1 MSTGTDLLDRY
12 EHSLLGVFGRPKLV
26 LERGEGDYVW
36 DVDGTRYLDL
46 VGGLA
51 VNSLGH
57 AHPEIAAAVAE
68 QAGRLMHTSNFFTTP
83 GQVALA
89 ERLLSLTQAPEGSAV
104 FFANSGTEAIEAAIK
119 LARRTGR
126 PGILA
131 TQGAFHGRSTGALAL
146 THKPAYREPFA
157 PLLPGV
163 LPHIPYNDPDALR
176 AAFAEHGDQIG
187 AFVVEPLQGEAGVV
201 PADDSY
207 LRLARE
213 LTTQHGALL
222 VVDEIQSGIG
232 RTGRW
237 FGFQRSGIV
246 PDAITVAKGLGGGF
260 PIGALVTF
268 GPQVSGLL
276 TAGQHGTT
284 FGGNPLAC
292 AAGLAVLEVIER
304 DGVLAHVE
312 QMGAKLRDGILGVPG
327 GHVSE
332 VRGEGLLLGI
342 GLTSPTSAAVT
353 ARAQDA
359 GFIVNP
365 VREDTVRL
373 APSLLLTPEH
383 ADDFLA
389 ALPGLLQPSTTGN
402 SDAGNAD
409 AENSDASRA
418 GDQETG

>member
-1 MSTGTDLLDRY
+1 MTTASALLDRY

-26 LERGEGDYVW
+26 LERGAGDYVW

-46 VGGLA
+46 LGGLA

-57 AHPEIAAAVAE
+57 AHPEVAAAIAA

-89 ERLLSLTQAPEGSAV
+89 ERLLTLAQAPADSAV

-126 PGILA
+126 SGLLA
-131 TQGAFHGRSTGALAL
+131 TQGAFHGRTTGALAL

-157 PLLPGV
+157 PLLPDV
-163 LPHIPYNDPDALR
+163 LPHIPYHDSRALA
-176 AAFAEHGDQIG
+176 AAFAEHGDSIG
-187 AFVVEPLQGEAGVV
+187 AFIVEPIQGEAGVL
-201 PADDSY
+201 PGDDSY
-207 LRLARE
+207 LQLARE
-213 LTTQHGALL
+213 LTTKHGALL
-222 VVDEIQSGIG
+222 IVDEIQTGIG

-237 FGFQRSGIV
+237 FGFQRAGIT

-260 PIGALVTF
+260 PIGALITF
-268 GPQVSGLL
+268 GPAVTGML

-292 AAGLAVLEVIER
+292 AAGLAVLTVIER
-304 DGVLAHVE
+304 DGVLQHV
-312 QMGAKLRDGILGVPG
+312 QQVGAKLRDGVLGLPG
-327 GHVSE
+327 GRVAE

-342 GLTSPTSAAVT
+342 GLTSLTAPAIA

-359 GFIVNP
+359 GYIVNA
-365 VREDTVRL
+365 VREDTIRL
-373 APSLLLTPEH
+373 APSLLLEPAH
-383 ADDFLA
+383 AEDFLG
-389 ALPGLLQPSTTGN
+389 ALPGLLSESSEAAGPVGGQGTPSPPQ
-402 SDAGNAD
+402 D
-409 AENSDASRA
+409 
-418 GDQETG
+418 

>member
-1 MSTGTDLLDRY
+1 MTTGSALLDRY
-12 EHSLLGVFGRPKLV
+12 EHALLGVFGRPKLV
-26 LERGEGDYVW
+26 LERGAGDYVW

-57 AHPEIAAAVAE
+57 AHPDVAAAVAE

-89 ERLLSLTQAPEGSAV
+89 ERLLQVAGAPAGSAV

-126 PGILA
+126 SGLLA
-131 TQGAFHGRSTGALAL
+131 AEGAFHGRSTGALAL

-157 PLLPGV
+157 PLLPDV
-163 LPHIPYNDPDALR
+163 LPHVPYNDPDALR
-176 AAFAEHGDQIG
+176 TAFSAHGDTIG
-187 AFVVEPLQGEAGVV
+187 ALILEPVQGESGVI

-213 LTTQHGALL
+213 LTTRHGALL
-222 VVDEIQSGIG
+222 IVDEIQSGIG

-276 TAGQHGTT
+276 APGQHGTT

-304 DGVLAHVE
+304 DGVLDHARQV
-312 QMGAKLRDGILGVPG
+312 GAKLRDGVLGLPG
-327 GHVSE
+327 GRITE

-342 GLTSPTSAAVT
+342 GLAAGDAPAVA

-365 VREDTVRL
+365 VRPDTIRL
-373 APSLLLTPEH
+373 APSLLLEPEH

-389 ALPGLLQPSTTGN
+389 ALPALL
-402 SDAGNAD
+402 SDD
-409 AENSDASRA
+409 AHGSGPTE
-418 GDQETG
+418 G